1 MNLDAAAQIAIRARL
16 ILRAEREK
24 AQGQLLVKTDDYA
37 ETVRIKLSGL
47 LQTNQFYNFE
57 RCGHEEIYRTC
68 ENCGTVESFNYRCNL
83 KWCPRCQ
90 QRLTQI
96 RRGIISLWAKK
107 IKQPK
112 HLVLTHKNFPT
123 LTRRIIREHTVKLA
137 KFRRAKVM
145 KRCSGGCCSTE
156 ITNEGN
162 GWHLHAHMLLDVK
175 WLDMEAVAITWGR
188 LVGQHFAIVKI
199 KDVREKSYLQE
210 ICKYVVEGS
219 ELAKWE
225 PDEINEFVQAIRG
238 LRMFNSFG
246 TLRDLAPQIRREIFA
261 TKPPSPKCKCGCG
274 EFIYESEET
283 SLAREAGNLKPNNS
297 VRPHSLRICG
307 VEQPVAAATFDTPAM
322 L

>member
-1 MNLDAAAQIAIRARL
+1 MGKKNQTAKAPRADAQEFPDPDATDNSRTHCEARK
-16 ILRAEREK
+16 ISTSKSYEK
-24 AQGQLLVKTDDYA
+24 VF
-37 ETVRIKLSGL
+37 RWL
-47 LQTNQFYNFE
+47 LQHGNHE
-57 RCGHEEIYRTC
+57 RR
-68 ENCGTVESFNYRCNL
+68 
-83 KWCPRCQ
+83 
-90 QRLTQI
+90 QRLASTRAYAS
-96 RRGIISLWAKK
+96 RR
-107 IKQPK
+107 
-112 HLVLTHKNFPT
+112 
-123 LTRRIIREHTVKLA
+123 
-137 KFRRAKVM
+137 
-145 KRCSGGCCSTE
+145 
-156 ITNEGN
+156 
-162 GWHLHAHMLLDVK
+162 
-175 WLDMEAVAITWGR
+175 LDMEAVAITWGR